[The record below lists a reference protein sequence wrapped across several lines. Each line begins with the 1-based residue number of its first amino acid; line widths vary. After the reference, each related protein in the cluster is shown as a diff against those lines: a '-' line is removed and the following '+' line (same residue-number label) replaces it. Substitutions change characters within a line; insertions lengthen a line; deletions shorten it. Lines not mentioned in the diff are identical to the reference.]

1 MNYTNLAHLIR
12 RRSEGMLTSRL
23 MPEQSI
29 TDQRDNAELLNCLA
43 RMLEGKPIHK
53 AFGAPGDWGYGTP
66 IGDALIAAYQAPS
79 PEAPKPLM
87 CRLAELVEEFS
98 VEEKRFH
105 DLRNDEAETTIFAAR
120 ERLKEVVAEFIADMR
135 SASEK

>member
-1 MNYTNLAHLIR
+1 MNCTDLAHLIR
-12 RRSEGMLTSRL
+12 CRAEDVRAAADIDDPST
-23 MPEQSI
+23 Q
-29 TDQRDNAELLNCLA
+29 DQRDNAELLNCLA

-87 CRLAELVEEFS
+87 CRLGELVNEWV

-105 DLRNDEAETTIFAAR
+105 DLGNQEAECAIFAAR
-120 ERLKEVVAEFIADMR
+120 ERLKEVVAEFVADMR
-135 SASEK
+135 AASE